1 MTNIDSLRP
10 GDGVWFVK
18 PDSEDMPVLYGEVEA
33 VHDVCVEA
41 DMVFQSR
48 SEADACAESL
58 GLDAR
63 KEY

>member
-1 MTNIDSLRP
+1 MTASSTRTT
-10 GDGVWFVK
+10 
-18 PDSEDMPVLYGEVEA
+18 STS
-33 VHDVCVEA
+33 VCVEA